1 MYRFLCFH
9 CHVIKNKNE
18 NQSIQRVQKLGN
30 ETEDKYSKSL
40 AKNQVCAFYPNL
52 QSFVRR
58 RHVGGPLRGTIKYG
72 RQKPTETSAFEF
84 CYKCVNLLLEELIK
98 IKVIFILRQLR
109 NVKVAES
116 PKIVKTFLTQRIAF
130 QAARTKRT
138 RHSKT

>member
-1 MYRFLCFH
+1 MCRILCFH
-9 CHVIKNKNE
+9 GHAIKNKNA
-18 NQSIQRVQKLGN
+18 NQSIQKVQKLGN

-40 AKNQVCAFYPNL
+40 AKNQVSAFYPNL

-58 RHVGGPLRGTIKYG
+58 RHVGVPLRGTIKYG

-84 CYKCVNLLLEELIK
+84 SYKCVNSLLEELIK

-109 NVKVAES
+109 NVKVAKS
-116 PKIVKTFLTQRIAF
+116 QKIVKTFLTQRIAF
-130 QAARTKRT
+130 QAARAKRT